1 MKDRFRI
8 MRSGY
13 DRFEVDQYLSSLE
26 GQLEELKLRSEAYLS
41 QSHATQKQL
50 ELQKVRYQQLV
61 KEIAARERALDQ
73 LSRDALKEANK
84 IVGTANQNADLIVRE
99 ALSAARQI
107 LVEISRI
114 SSESHLLREELGV
127 KLKKLET
134 VVEGLELPEAPN
146 VKLFSDDHDRSSQ

>member
-1 MKDRFRI
+1 